1 MLRLTNPDSHS
12 TRGGTLLVASAG
24 GHLTQLHQLLPRLKG
39 LPAPYTWVTF
49 DTPQARSVLAGENV
63 VFARYT
69 APRDVTAV
77 LANGHLAAKMLASGR
92 YDAVVSTGSAVA
104 LSFLPLAAA
113 AGISTHY
120 IESATRVLGPSTTG
134 RLLAKV
140 PGINLYT
147 QHPGWADRN
156 WKHVGGVFDGYTAA
170 LTSPRPIRKVVVT
183 LGTMRTY
190 EFRRLLERMVAILPA
205 DIEVLWQTGCTDTD
219 GLPIKGRLGVPAAEL
234 EQAMRDADVVVTH
247 AGTGSALAA
256 LAAGKVP
263 ILVPRSAE
271 RGEHVDSHQQQTGTE
286 LARRGLAVSVDADDL
301 GASHLITVASLR
313 AERVEDPPVIELTGL
328 RPRIVT
334 AEVA

>member
-1 MLRLTNPDSHS
+1 MLRAPNPGS
-12 TRGGTLLVASAG
+12 TQTTGGTLLVASAG
-24 GHLTQLHQLLPRLKG
+24 GHLTQLHQLLPRIKG
-39 LPAPYTWVTF
+39 LPGPYTWVTF
-49 DTPQARSVLAGENV
+49 DTPQTSSLLAAEHV
-63 VFARYT
+63 VHARYT

-77 LANGHLAAKMLASGR
+77 LANGHLAARMLAAGR

-113 AGISTHY
+113 AGMSVHY

-147 QHPGWADRN
+147 QHPGWADRH
-156 WKHVGGVFDGYTAA
+156 WRHAGGVFDGYTAA
-170 LTSPRPIRKVVVT
+170 LTVPRPIRKVVVT

-190 EFRRLLERMVAILPA
+190 EFRRLLERMVAILPGG
-205 DIEVLWQTGCTDTD
+205 IEVLWQTGCTDTG
-219 GLPIKGRLGVPAAEL
+219 GLPIQGRLGVPAAEL
-234 EQAMRDADVVVTH
+234 DQAMRDADVVVTH

-263 ILVPRSAE
+263 ILAPRSAE
-271 RGEHVDSHQQQTGTE
+271 RGEHVDSHQQQTATE
-286 LARRGLAVSVDADDL
+286 LARRGLGINVDADVL
-301 GASHLITVASLR
+301 GAEHLISAASLR
-313 AERVEDPPVIELTGL
+313 AERVEVPPAMELTGL
-328 RPRIVT
+328 RVPPAT